1 MKFQGSLVV
10 ARPVEKV
17 WEFLWDIE
25 KLSRCIPGCQ
35 GVKTIKDKEKYELS
49 IKDSVGPITVQFDLL
64 ADVKKLEPLKRV
76 ELAMEGKDF
85 KAGGV
90 RQTMA
95 LALTPQGNDTQV
107 DFETDVNVFGRLG
120 TLGYPFVKK
129 KAETVI
135 KKFEKKSKAPSKRVP
150 ERRKGTVND

>member
-1 MKFQGSLVV
+1 MKFQGNLSI

-17 WEFLWDIE
+17 WEFLWNIE
-25 KLSRCIPGCQ
+25 KLTSCIPGCES
-35 GVKTIKDKEKYELS
+35 VKTIKDREQYELTV
-49 IKDSVGPITVQFDLL
+49 KDSVGPITVHFELL
-64 ADVKKLEPLKRV
+64 AEVKKLEPLKRI
-76 ELAMEGKDF
+76 EIALEGKDF

-90 RQTMA
+90 RQTMT
-95 LALTPQGNDTQV
+95 LVLTAKGSESEI

-135 KKFEKKSKAPSKRVP
+135 NEFSENVKSAI
-150 ERRKGTVND
+150 EANG

>member
-1 MKFQGSLVV
+1 MKFQGNLSI

-25 KLSRCIPGCQ
+25 KLTTCIPGCES
-35 GVKTIKDKEKYELS
+35 VKTIKDREKYELTV
-49 IKDSVGPITVQFDLL
+49 KDSVGPITVHFELL
-64 ADVKKLEPLKRV
+64 AEVKKLEPLKRI
-76 ELAMEGKDF
+76 EIALEGKDF

-90 RQTMA
+90 RQTMT
-95 LALTPQGNDTQV
+95 LVLTAKGSDSEI

-135 KKFEKKSKAPSKRVP
+135 NEFSENVKSAI
-150 ERRKGTVND
+150 EAIG

>member
-1 MKFQGSLVV
+1 MKFQGNLSI

-25 KLSRCIPGCQ
+25 KLTTCIPGCES
-35 GVKTIKDKEKYELS
+35 VKTIKDREKYELTV
-49 IKDSVGPITVQFDLL
+49 KDSVGPITVHFELL
-64 ADVKKLEPLKRV
+64 AEVKKLEPLKRI
-76 ELAMEGKDF
+76 EIALEGKDF

-90 RQTMA
+90 RQTMT
-95 LALTPQGNDTQV
+95 LVLTAKGSDSEI

-129 KAETVI
+129 KAESVI
-135 KKFEKKSKAPSKRVP
+135 NEFSENVKSAI
-150 ERRKGTVND
+150 EANG

>member
-1 MKFQGSLVV
+1 MKFQGNLSI

-25 KLSRCIPGCQ
+25 KLTSCIPGCE
-35 GVKTIKDKEKYELS
+35 GVKTIKDREKYELTV
-49 IKDSVGPITVQFDLL
+49 KDSVGPITVHFELL
-64 ADVKKLEPLKRV
+64 AEVKKLEPLKRI
-76 ELAMEGKDF
+76 EIALEGKDF

-90 RQTMA
+90 RQTMT
-95 LALTPQGNDTQV
+95 LVLTAKGSESEI

-129 KAETVI
+129 KAESVI
-135 KKFEKKSKAPSKRVP
+135 NEFSENVKSAI
-150 ERRKGTVND
+150 EANG

>member
-1 MKFQGSLVV
+1 MKFQGNLLIG
-10 ARPVEKV
+10 RPVEKV

-25 KLSRCIPGCQ
+25 KLSRCIPGCES
-35 GVKTIKDKEKYELS
+35 VKTIKEREKYELKV
-49 IKDSVGPITVQFDLL
+49 KDSVGPITVHFDML
-64 ADVKKLEPLKRV
+64 ADVKKLEPLKRIEV
-76 ELAMEGKDF
+76 AMEGKDF

-95 LALTPQGNDTQV
+95 LALTPKGSDTEI
-107 DFETDVNVFGRLG
+107 DFETDVSVFGRLG

-135 KKFEKKSKAPSKRVP
+135 KEFGEKV
-150 ERRKGTVND
+150 KGAIEGNG

>member
-1 MKFQGSLVV
+1 MKFHGNLSI

-25 KLSRCIPGCQ
+25 KLTSCIPGCE
-35 GVKTIKDKEKYELS
+35 GVKTIKDREKYELTV
-49 IKDSVGPITVQFDLL
+49 KDSVGPITVHFELL
-64 ADVKKLEPLKRV
+64 AEVKKLEPLKRI
-76 ELAMEGKDF
+76 EIALEGKDF

-90 RQTMA
+90 RQTMT
-95 LALTPQGNDTQV
+95 LVLTAKGSDSEI

-135 KKFEKKSKAPSKRVP
+135 NEFSENVKSAI
-150 ERRKGTVND
+150 EAND

>member
-1 MKFQGSLVV
+1 MKFQGNLLI
-10 ARPVEKV
+10 ARPVEEV

-25 KLSRCIPGCQ
+25 KLSLCIPGCE
-35 GVKTIKDKEKYELS
+35 GVKTIKEREKYELKV
-49 IKDSVGPITVQFDLL
+49 KDSVGPITVHLDLL
-64 ADVKKLEPLKRV
+64 ADVKKLEPLKLI
-76 ELAMEGKDF
+76 EIAMEGKDL

-95 LALTPQGNDTQV
+95 LALTAKGNDTEIG
-107 DFETDVNVFGRLG
+107 FETDVNVFGRLG

-135 KKFEKKSKAPSKRVP
+135 KEFGDKIKRAI
-150 ERRKGTVND
+150 EANS

>member
-1 MKFQGSLVV
+1 MKFQGNLLI
-10 ARPVEKV
+10 ARPVEEV

-25 KLSRCIPGCQ
+25 RLSRCIPGCES
-35 GVKTIKDKEKYELS
+35 VKTVKEREKYELKV
-49 IKDSVGPITVQFDLL
+49 KDSVGPITVHLDLL
-64 ADVKKLEPLKRV
+64 ADVKKLEPLKCI
-76 ELAMEGKDF
+76 EIAMEGKDF

-95 LALTPQGNDTQV
+95 LALASKGNDTEIG
-107 DFETDVNVFGRLG
+107 FETDVNVFGRLG

-135 KKFEKKSKAPSKRVP
+135 KEFGDKIKSAMEAKR
-150 ERRKGTVND
+150 

>member
-1 MKFQGSLVV
+1 MKFQGNLSI

-25 KLSRCIPGCQ
+25 KLTSCIPGCE
-35 GVKTIKDKEKYELS
+35 GVKTIKDREKYELTV
-49 IKDSVGPITVQFDLL
+49 KDSVGPITVHFELL
-64 ADVKKLEPLKRV
+64 AEVKKLEPLKRI
-76 ELAMEGKDF
+76 EIAMEGKDF

-90 RQTMA
+90 RQTMT
-95 LALTPQGNDTQV
+95 LVLTAKGSDSEI

-135 KKFEKKSKAPSKRVP
+135 NEFSENVKSAI
-150 ERRKGTVND
+150 EANG

>member
-1 MKFQGSLVV
+1 MKFQGNLSI

-25 KLSRCIPGCQ
+25 KLTSCIPGCES
-35 GVKTIKDKEKYELS
+35 VKTIKDREQYELTV
-49 IKDSVGPITVQFDLL
+49 KDSVGPITVHFELL
-64 ADVKKLEPLKRV
+64 AEVKKLEPLKRI
-76 ELAMEGKDF
+76 EIALEGKDF

-90 RQTMA
+90 RQTMT
-95 LALTPQGNDTQV
+95 LMLTAKGSDSEI

-120 TLGYPFVKK
+120 TLGFPFVKK

-135 KKFEKKSKAPSKRVP
+135 NEFSENVKSAI
-150 ERRKGTVND
+150 EANG

>member
-1 MKFQGSLVV
+1 MKFHGDLLI
-10 ARPVEKV
+10 ARPVEEV

-35 GVKTIKDKEKYELS
+35 GVKTVKEREKYQLS
-49 IKDSVGPITVQFDLL
+49 VKDSVGPISVQFELM
-64 ADVKKLEPLKRV
+64 ADVKKLEPLKRI
-76 ELAMEGKDF
+76 EIAMEGKDF

-90 RQTMA
+90 RQTMI
-95 LALTPQGNDTQV
+95 LVLTPNGNDTRV

-129 KAETVI
+129 KAEAVI
-135 KKFEKKSKAPSKRVP
+135 KEFGDNVKVAIEANS
-150 ERRKGTVND
+150 